1 MPQHKFS
8 PHWLFV
14 CLLLAASTHAQTLAI
29 KNVTVIDATGRAPQ
43 TARTVIIRDER
54 IVTIVPAKTFRAD
67 KQTQIVDGTGKFLIP
82 ALWDM
87 HIHLTNEPSQAV
99 TREWMMPLLLAYGVV
114 GIREMGGD
122 WQRIQQLQIDLLAG
136 KLKGPHIIA
145 AGPFVDGPGFVEKP
159 VTTPD
164 EARQRV
170 GELKAAGVAFIKVQ
184 ANLAPDVYQA
194 VLAEAAKQKLVVAG
208 HVPEAV
214 SAFTVA
220 QSSQQTGQR
229 SIEHLSPILP
239 GDAGILLA
247 CSNKE
252 AALRADMLALK
263 NFKGQELRE
272 RERVL
277 ETQMIESYDAKKCAG
292 LFAQLARKQTFVT
305 PTQIWAERLLPLN
318 AQDTLDATAIS
329 LMPRTQA
336 EKLTARRKQR
346 IATMPPENFVLLQRV
361 ADIAKTLVT
370 QLHQARVPLLTG
382 TDAMDSDV
390 IPGLSVHQ
398 ELERFVRAGLTPL
411 AALQTATRNPARY
424 FGTLAESGTIERGKR
439 ADLLLLDAD
448 PLHDISNTQKIHAI
462 IQNGKLIDATQ
473 RAALLKR
480 VTTFAETH

>member
-1 MPQHKFS
+1 
-8 PHWLFV
+8 
-14 CLLLAASTHAQTLAI
+14 
-29 KNVTVIDATGRAPQ
+29 
-43 TARTVIIRDER
+43 
-54 IVTIVPAKTFRAD
+54 
-67 KQTQIVDGTGKFLIP
+67 QTQVIDGTGKFLIP

-99 TREWMMPLLLAYGVV
+99 TREWMMPLLLAYGVT

-145 AGPFVDGPGFVEKP
+145 AGPFVDGPGFVDKP

-170 GELKAAGVAFIKVQ
+170 KELKALGVAFIKVQ
-184 ANLAPDVYQA
+184 ANLVPDVYQA

-208 HVPEAV
+208 HIPEAI
-214 SAFTVA
+214 SAFVVA
-220 QSSQQTGQR
+220 QSNQR

-263 NFKGQELRE
+263 NFKGQELRQ
-272 RERVL
+272 RERSL
-277 ETQMIESYDAKKCAG
+277 ETQLIETYDAKKCAG
-292 LFAQLARKQTFVT
+292 LFRLLAKKQIFVT

-318 AQDTLDATAIS
+318 AQDLLDATALS

-336 EKLTARRKQR
+336 EKLTARRTQR

-361 ADIAKTLVT
+361 ADIAQTLVT
-370 QLHQARVPLLTG
+370 QLHRARVPLLAG
-382 TDAMDSDV
+382 TDALDGDV
-390 IPGLSVHQ
+390 IPGLSLHQ

-411 AALQTATRNPARY
+411 EALQTTTRNAARY

-448 PLHDISNTQKIHAI
+448 PLRDIHNTQKIHAI
-462 IQNGKLIDATQ
+462 IHNGKLIDATQ
-473 RAALLKR
+473 RAALLKA
-480 VTTFAETH
+480 VAAFAETH